1 MAAQKADIVQ
11 VLGVTLGARGA
22 VVDDLSSFRTESYKE
37 RLDWIRSAACSR
49 FDALELSLMLV
60 FVALTDDVKETAKG
74 FLEMV
79 TGAVA
84 RYGGEVNHL
93 DVDLQTLLESPV
105 VAVGTLSEV
114 CEKLTR
120 VRNTLGFNYFV
131 TPYAANME
139 ALAPIVARLTGT

>member
-1 MAAQKADIVQ
+1 
-11 VLGVTLGARGA
+11 
-22 VVDDLSSFRTESYKE
+22 
-37 RLDWIRSAACSR
+37 
-49 FDALELSLMLV
+49 MLV
-60 FVALTDDVKETAKG
+60 FVAVTDDVEETAKG

-84 RYGGEVNHL
+84 RYGGQVNHL

-120 VRNTLGFNYFV
+120 VRNALGFNYFV
-131 TPYAANME
+131 TPYAASME
-139 ALAPIVARLTGT
+139 ALGPIVTRLTGT